1 MKLFTI
7 LCVWVV
13 LLGGFLTLA
22 TAQTDNLDSL
32 PILRD
37 YTNHRV
43 SSYDVTG
50 ANDDGNW
57 QNPIQAGETRTI
69 AEIEGPA
76 IISHIWITI
85 STPEQY
91 HLKKIVLRMYWDE
104 ELTPSVEAPV
114 GDFFGLG
121 LGEYFFVR
129 FGCIVGR
136 FAKGVEHIFP
146 NAVSTIGPN
155 YGQ

>member
-1 MKLFTI
+1 M
-7 LCVWVV
+7 V
-13 LLGGFLTLA
+13 LLGGFLTSA
-22 TAQTDNLDSL
+22 TAQTADLDSL

-104 ELTPSVEAPV
+104 EITPSVEARV

-121 LGEYFFVR
+121 LGEYFLYDSAALS
-129 FGCIVGR
+129 VGSQKALNT
-136 FAKGVEHIFP
+136 FFP
-146 NAVSTIGPN
+146 MPFRRSARITVSTA
-155 YGQ
+155 